1 MSAIEEIT
9 LTEKSQNMLLETL
22 QSLKESTYKL
32 PEFIN
37 QTVTIL
43 RIGNFVVGLIA
54 ITLLVSLY
62 ILISNHIKRLEEK
75 EKEKEKEQEKEQEEP
90 VVEPFINRC
99 KI

>member
-9 LTEKSQNMLLETL
+9 LTEKSQNMLLESL

-32 PEFIN
+32 PEFIT
-37 QTVTIL
+37 QTVTVL
-43 RIGNFVVGLIA
+43 RIGNFVAGLIA

-62 ILISNHIKRLEEK
+62 ILISNHIKRLD
-75 EKEKEKEQEKEQEEP
+75 EQAANNEQP
-90 VVEPFINRC
+90 VNEPFTNRC